1 MKAKQLAKK
10 FDDGEDIAKYL
21 DVAKAHRP
29 EQEQRR
35 VNVDFPIR
43 MIHSLDKEAK
53 RLGVPRQSI
62 IKVWVAATWRERRH
76 SQDSELTRITLR
88 SALGSGPQISLFRNT
103 GNSRPSGSPI
113 GFSRKT
119 SSVGAIRLAEL
130 PCIFSADQGF
140 GPETSSHQ
148 TAGTAI

>member
-21 DVAKAHRP
+21 DVAKANRP

-62 IKVWVAATWRERRH
+62 IKVWVAERL
-76 SQDSELTRITLR
+76 EKKK
-88 SALGSGPQISLFRNT
+88 A
-103 GNSRPSGSPI
+103 
-113 GFSRKT
+113 
-119 SSVGAIRLAEL
+119 
-130 PCIFSADQGF
+130 
-140 GPETSSHQ
+140 
-148 TAGTAI
+148 